1 MGYRLI
7 ISTSLSHLHVIV
19 VKTQLNLAEYTVI
32 YDGKLRVQRAS
43 FVEGI
48 ITKTA
53 SDQQKTFEQDIL
65 GMDIDDLENMV
76 SFSFHK

>member
-32 YDGKLRVQRAS
+32 YDGKLRVQRTS

-65 GMDIDDLENMV
+65 GMDTDDLENMV

>member
-32 YDGKLRVQRAS
+32 YDGKLRVQRTS

-76 SFSFHK
+76 SYSFHK